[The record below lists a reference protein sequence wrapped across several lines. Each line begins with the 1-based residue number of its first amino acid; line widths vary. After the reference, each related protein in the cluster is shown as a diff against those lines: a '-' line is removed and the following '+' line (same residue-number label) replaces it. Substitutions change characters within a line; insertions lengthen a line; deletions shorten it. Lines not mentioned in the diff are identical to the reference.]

1 MLIDTWL
8 NKIGKSKTPV
18 TVKVYKSALN
28 CVLSDLKM
36 SAEEV
41 KELSFSNPEKLR
53 DIIEEYFVNLGL
65 APLTKNQR
73 LSALR
78 SFLNF
83 ANRAFNLGK
92 IEFDKSHTLSSI
104 FDTEVPDKIR
114 LKKAFEHA
122 DLRTRAAM
130 ALYAFCGLRPR
141 IIVNLPFSAF
151 VEKRIKD
158 GEVIF
163 KKEPTMIVI
172 RKDIPG
178 NKAKVDLFHFF
189 LPFYPEL
196 LHFFTFLIKDGMDFL
211 KEYIESRDDEF
222 GEENTVIYYPETNN
236 PEVYLW
242 RGIKKA
248 FKQAGIRSRP
258 YVLRSYF
265 DIVASESLSQTKRE
279 FYMGHAGDLDVR
291 YSMRKKHSREKME
304 EFRIEWKEKME
315 KKLALG

>member
-8 NKIGKSKTPV
+8 NKISKSKTPV
-18 TVKVYKSALN
+18 TVKVYRSALG
-28 CVLSDLKM
+28 CVLRDLKM
-36 SAEEV
+36 SAEEI

-53 DIIEEYFVNLGL
+53 DIIEEYFVNLDL

-83 ANRAFNLGK
+83 ANRGFNLGK
-92 IEFDKSHTLSSI
+92 IEFDKSHTVSSI
-104 FDTEVPDKIR
+104 FDTEVPDKNKLR
-114 LKKAFEHA
+114 KAFEHA

-151 VEKRIKD
+151 VEMKMRD

-178 NKAKVDLFHFF
+178 NKEKVD
-189 LPFYPEL
+189 
-196 LHFFTFLIKDGMDFL
+196 FFTFLIKDGMDFL

-222 GEENTVIYYPETNN
+222 VGGENTVIYYPETNN

-248 FKQAGIRSRP
+248 FRQAGIHSRP

-265 DIVASESLSQTKRE
+265 DIVASENLSQTKRE

-291 YSMRKKHSREKME
+291 YSMRKKHSKEKIE
-304 EFRIEWKEKME
+304 EFRQEWKEKME
-315 KKLALG
+315 RKLSITNL

>member
-1 MLIDTWL
+1 MNLINSWL
-8 NKIGKSKTPV
+8 DRLSKSKTPI
-18 TVKVYKSALN
+18 TVKNYQSALN

-36 SAEEV
+36 SAEDIQ
-41 KELSFSNPEKLR
+41 ELSFKNPEKLR
-53 DIIEEYFVNLGL
+53 DIIEEYFINLKL

-83 ANRAFNLGK
+83 ANRGFNLGK

-104 FDTEVPDKIR
+104 FDTEVPDKDKLR
-114 LKKAFEHA
+114 KAFEHA
-122 DLRTRAAM
+122 DLRTKAAM
-130 ALYAFCGLRPR
+130 SLYAFCGLRPR

-151 VEKRIKD
+151 VEMKIKD
-158 GEVIF
+158 GQVIF
-163 KKEPTMIVI
+163 KKEPMMIVI
-172 RKDIPG
+172 RKNIPG
-178 NKAKVDLFHFF
+178 NKAKVD
-189 LPFYPEL
+189 
-196 LHFFTFLIKDGMDFL
+196 FFTFLIKDGMDFL

-222 GEENTVIYYPETNN
+222 VGVEDAVVIYYPETNN

-265 DIVASESLSQTKRE
+265 DIVASENLPPTKR
-279 FYMGHAGDLDVR
+279 
-291 YSMRKKHSREKME
+291 
-304 EFRIEWKEKME
+304 
-315 KKLALG
+315 